1 MSNAGRNSER
11 SAEKRRKRQ
20 DGRHLSHLLTL
31 LLAWVGLLGDTI
43 TYTPTPT
50 YLAEP

>member
-31 LLAWVGLLGDTI
+31 LLTWVGLLGGTV
-43 TYTPTPT
+43 TCTATPT
-50 YLAEP
+50 YQAEP